1 MDEEKNSPM
10 KSNSKNNKNKIDL
23 ISNNKRLILE
33 SKKPFNNIQ
42 LSSQYRVCNKKSI
55 NNKNDEDEKN
65 SKQKISI
72 INNINIFRL
81 NSASKNNNIVSL
93 SQEKTKKNIKE
104 HQDNQKK
111 IKELEKLLE
120 ELNKNKNDLSNE
132 IDKLNNEENKLQN
145 DLNKKEDEEKGLNEE
160 LEELKNINEDKNR
173 EYLNLCQLN
182 QQRMNDRNN
191 NQIRRDNNNNINGE
205 HESMSDILNSF
216 LRFRDQINNQNN
228 ENNEGEV
235 EGGGGQ
241 NNINPGESS
250 INESNFEIGEDEDL
264 GPPMNLNQI
273 DGLPAGKYPKKEKYE
288 EKCVLCG
295 FTFCYNDS
303 INILD
308 KCKHT
313 FHKECLGNFLINR
326 SASKCPVCK
335 VSIIE

>member
-23 ISNNKRLILE
+23 ISKNKRLILE

-42 LSSQYRVCNKKSI
+42 ISSQFRVRNKRYSI
-55 NNKNDEDEKN
+55 NKNDEDEKK
-65 SKQKISI
+65 SKQKIS
-72 INNINIFRL
+72 NINIFRL

-93 SQEKTKKNIKE
+93 SQERTRKNIKE
-104 HQDNQKK
+104 HEDNQKK

-132 IDKLNNEENKLQN
+132 IDKLKNEGNKLQN

-160 LEELKNINEDKNR
+160 LEELKNINDDKNR
-173 EYLNLCQLN
+173 EYLNLHQLN

-191 NQIRRDNNNNINGE
+191 NLIRRENNNNINGE
-205 HESMSDILNSF
+205 HESMSDIFNSF
-216 LRFRDQINNQNN
+216 LRLREQINNQNN

-235 EGGGGQ
+235 EGGRGQ

-250 INESNFEIGEDEDL
+250 INESNIEIGEDEDL

-288 EKCVLCG
+288 
-295 FTFCYNDS
+295 
-303 INILD
+303 
-308 KCKHT
+308 
-313 FHKECLGNFLINR
+313 
-326 SASKCPVCK
+326 
-335 VSIIE
+335 

>member
-10 KSNSKNNKNKIDL
+10 KSSSKNDKNKIDL
-23 ISNNKRLILE
+23 ISKNKRLILE

-42 LSSQYRVCNKKSI
+42 ISSQFRVCNKRYSI
-55 NNKNDEDEKN
+55 NKNDEDEKK
-65 SKQKISI
+65 SKQKIS
-72 INNINIFRL
+72 NINIFRL

-93 SQEKTKKNIKE
+93 SQERTRKNIKE
-104 HQDNQKK
+104 HEDNQKK

-132 IDKLNNEENKLQN
+132 IDKLKNEGNKLQN

-160 LEELKNINEDKNR
+160 LEELKNINDDKNR
-173 EYLNLCQLN
+173 EYLNLHQLN

-191 NQIRRDNNNNINGE
+191 NLIRRENNNNINGE
-205 HESMSDILNSF
+205 HESMSDIFNSF
-216 LRFRDQINNQNN
+216 LRLREQINNQNN
-228 ENNEGEV
+228 QNNEGEV

-250 INESNFEIGEDEDL
+250 INESNIEIGEDEDL

-273 DGLPAGKYPKKEKYE
+273 DGLPGGKYPKKEKYE

-303 INILD
+303 ITILD